1 MTRIGLDD
9 AAILAGT
16 LMIAWSLWA
25 ACGLPAVLGFAGCLL
40 VLAGLAAMFR
50 RSARSG

>member
-1 MTRIGLDD
+1 MTGFGLDD

-25 ACGLPAVLGFAGCLL
+25 AWGLPALLGFAGCLL
-40 VLAGLAAMFR
+40 VLAGLTAIVR
-50 RSARSG
+50 RSARGG